1 MGMTL
6 DEHIKKAEE
15 DAAQAESDSDWGF
28 GNYFIDRTEA
38 VEYAENCR
46 QLVGWLKDYKRL
58 RKITFQP
65 KMGKWITKSHGFP
78 PEPTTVCSECGFDRD
93 FYIRARGF
101 DKIKY
106 CPNCR
111 ARMVQPQESEDEE

>member
-1 MGMTL
+1 MVLTL

-46 QLVGWLKDYKRL
+46 QLAEWLKELEASRRILEGYGLYYRDGRFYSKRAYEEML
-58 RKITFQP
+58 GEKD
-65 KMGKWITKSHGFP
+65 GK
-78 PEPTTVCSECGFDRD
+78 
-93 FYIRARGF
+93 
-101 DKIKY
+101 
-106 CPNCR
+106 
-111 ARMVQPQESEDEE
+111 